1 MTWLRP
7 ENASNV
13 VFLGRG
19 HLVSAFLGSLR
30 FFCADR
36 VAFKLCH
43 EVPGR
48 LGEYEIY
55 WRGGESI

>member
-13 VFLGRG
+13 VFQGQG
-19 HLVSAFLGSLR
+19 HLVSAFLGPLR
-30 FFCADR
+30 FSRADG
-36 VAFKLCH
+36 VVFKLCH
-43 EVPGR
+43 EVPGK

-55 WRGGESI
+55 